1 MSEKS
6 GVPADE
12 LQRAWAPLASGFEVE
27 PGATGLLHQTVRV
40 NAIDGGRFVLQ
51 RVSDVFSTG
60 IEDNIAA
67 VTRHL
72 AARGFPSFELVAT
85 VDGALGIDLGSG
97 GRWRL
102 LTRLDGVSFH
112 RLQSVEQAR
121 SAGALVGG
129 FHAALNDFE
138 APLAPMGLPFRDTPL
153 YRQRLLEAL
162 ERHADHPRHGEVSD
176 LRARIEAGLEAL
188 GAFPRTRDRVI
199 HADLK
204 ISNVLFADE
213 ALPGRDEAVALID
226 FDTLMRAPLHAE
238 WGDAWR
244 SWCNRR
250 GEDER
255 EAVFD
260 LDVFEASVEGFA
272 RGFGR
277 PLDRAERDALVDA
290 TERLA
295 LELATRYATDALEES
310 YFGWD
315 RDRFGS
321 AAEHNLIRAG
331 GQLSLFQAARAC
343 RADRRA
349 ILETCLPVEDR

>member
-1 MSEKS
+1 MSAEAR
-6 GVPADE
+6 VPTAE
-12 LQRAWAPLASGFEVE
+12 LRRAWAPLASGFEVE
-27 PGATGLLHQTVRV
+27 PGATGLLHQTVRL
-40 NAIDGGRFVLQ
+40 NASDGGRFVLQ
-51 RVSDVFSTG
+51 RVSAVFSPA

-72 AARGFPSFELVAT
+72 AARGFPTFELVAT
-85 VDGALGIDLGSG
+85 VDGALGLDLGAA

-102 LTRLDGVSFH
+102 LTRLDGVSFD

-121 SAGALVGG
+121 SAGALVGR
-129 FHAALNDFE
+129 FHATLDDFE

-162 ERHADHPRHGEVSD
+162 ERHAGHARHADVSD
-176 LRARIEAGLEAL
+176 LRARIDAGFGAL
-188 GAFPRTRDRVI
+188 DTSPRTRERVI

-255 EAVFD
+255 EALFD
-260 LDVFEASVEGFA
+260 LDVFTASVEGFA
-272 RGFGR
+272 QGFGQ
-277 PLDRAERDALVDA
+277 PLGRAERDSLVDA

-295 LELATRYATDALEES
+295 LELATRYATDALEEA

-315 RDRFGS
+315 RERFGS
-321 AAEHNLIRAG
+321 AAEHNLIRAE
-331 GQLSLFQAARAC
+331 GQLSLFEAARAC
-343 RADRRA
+343 RADRAA
-349 ILETCLPVEDR
+349 ILETRLPVEAR